1 MSTIKYQSRELL
13 VCRIIEFLTPRQQSI
28 NLDKSKFKELVKRIM
43 PEIRFLSTVLENCL
57 FFERLFNS
65 NEYKNEEKFGDCNFW
80 NNWWIF
86 FYRNKRDT
94 FRRGEYF
101 RNELPCQNEM
111 IKSARNVRWFLPDG
125 RRTF

>member
-28 NLDKSKFKELVKRIM
+28 NLDKSKFKELLKRIM

-65 NEYKNEEKFGDCNFW
+65 NGYKNEEKFGDCNFW
-80 NNWWIF
+80 NNGGF
-86 FYRNKRDT
+86 FFIEISETRFGEENILETSYR
-94 FRRGEYF
+94 
-101 RNELPCQNEM
+101 
-111 IKSARNVRWFLPDG
+111 VR
-125 RRTF
+125 TK